1 MRSFIVTPEAFEE
14 LQEIK
19 KWYDDISTRLGK
31 AFFEDWKNLAESI
44 HRKPLQS
51 QIKSKPYR
59 NAFLKRF
66 PYVIVYEVTATEII
80 VYRVVHT
87 SRHLKQRK
95 KKK

>member
-1 MRSFIVTPEAFEE
+1 MRDFIITSDAFEE

-19 KWYDDISTRLGK
+19 KWYAEISVRLGQ
-31 AFFEDWKNLAESI
+31 AFFEDWQKIADSI
-44 HRKPLQS
+44 HHRPLQS

-59 NAFLKRF
+59 NVFLKRF
-66 PYVIVYEVTATEII
+66 PYVVVYEVTNMEII

-87 SRHLKQRK
+87 SRHPKQRK